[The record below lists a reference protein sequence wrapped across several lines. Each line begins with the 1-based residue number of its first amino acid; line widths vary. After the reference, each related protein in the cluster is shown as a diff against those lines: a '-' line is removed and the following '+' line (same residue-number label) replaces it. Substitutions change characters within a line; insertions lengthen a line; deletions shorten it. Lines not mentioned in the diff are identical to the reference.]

1 MSVDAAAADRL
12 PWLADEPLPRP
23 VKKRRG
29 SLVAWAA
36 ATAAIVAAGGFWI
49 GQRSVQTPVSLRSQH
64 AQSTMT
70 VRLPPPHAVAPPEV
84 RIPAEREVHP
94 APVPE
99 VHPLPVRQVR
109 IPSPPMERPSPVA
122 ATKSATPE
130 KKATPEGAA
139 QTSAP
144 VTPPKKAADDLVVP
158 RPWNPRVVEGAAGR
172 LVQVGAFGSV
182 HQAKRGWWFMVH
194 DYPAM
199 AHLPAVVRQTR
210 NSKGRTFYRFDVG
223 TTSQAHS
230 EVLCQRMTKVGLS
243 CAVIGLPWKAKVER

>member
-12 PWLADEPLPRP
+12 PWLADEPVSQP

-29 SLVAWAA
+29 ALVAWAA
-36 ATAAIVAAGGFWI
+36 ATALIVAAGGFWI
-49 GQRSVQTPVSLRSQH
+49 GQMSVQPSASPPSQRV
-64 AQSTMT
+64 QSSTT
-70 VRLPPPHAVAPPEV
+70 VRLPPPHSVATPEV
-84 RIPAEREVHP
+84 RIPAEREVRP
-94 APVPE
+94 ERVPE
-99 VHPLPVRQVR
+99 VHPSPARELR
-109 IPSPPMERPSPVA
+109 IPSPPAERSKPVQPATHETSEKKETAEVA
-122 ATKSATPE
+122 APKPLAV
-130 KKATPEGAA
+130 
-139 QTSAP
+139 AP
-144 VTPPKKAADDLVVP
+144 ANKPADDFVLP
-158 RPWNPRVVEGAAGR
+158 KPWNPRVVEGAAGR